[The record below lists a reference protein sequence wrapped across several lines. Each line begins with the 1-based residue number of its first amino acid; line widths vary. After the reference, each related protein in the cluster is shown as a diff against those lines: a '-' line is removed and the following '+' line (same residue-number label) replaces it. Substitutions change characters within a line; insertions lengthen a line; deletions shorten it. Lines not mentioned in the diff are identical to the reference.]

1 MSKVESVRISVTLS
15 TFHVCDLQMP
25 GRRKVSLR
33 EGEGRRRF
41 LFMEE
46 RAIMRHGEE
55 GVSYDKGSLWRN
67 FSSVE
72 LGGYLSFGCKC
83 CPRWNLFR

>member
-1 MSKVESVRISVTLS
+1 
-15 TFHVCDLQMP
+15 
-25 GRRKVSLR
+25 
-33 EGEGRRRF
+33 
-41 LFMEE
+41 MEE